1 MSPNDARTD
10 APTRRRAGIV
20 RSALETVAI
29 VGVAVALALG
39 IQAVLVKPYR
49 IPSLSMW
56 PTLEKNQRILVERV
70 ATHPGVG
77 DIVVFHPPMDVEE
90 ETCGDPSQGLGRAQ
104 PCDNALPEDAAT
116 TPLVKR
122 VVGLPGD
129 HLRIVGGR
137 VWRNGVEEK
146 APYAQPCDGG
156 SASGC
161 SFPQT
166 ITVPAG
172 EYFMMGDNRGNS
184 DDSRFWGPIHQ
195 QWIIGEAFF
204 TYWPPSRLGTL

>member
-1 MSPNDARTD
+1 MAPPDSSNA
-10 APTRRRAGIV
+10 APTRQRAGIV

-29 VGVAVALALG
+29 VAVALALALG
-39 IQAVLVKPYR
+39 IQAVLVKPFR
-49 IPSLSMW
+49 IPSTSMW
-56 PTLEKNQRILVERV
+56 PTLEKNQRILVDRL
-70 ATHPGVG
+70 AIHPGLG

-104 PCDNALPEDAAT
+104 PCDNALPEDTAT

-146 APYAQPCDGG
+146 APYAQPCAGG
-156 SASGC
+156 SAAGC
-161 SFPQT
+161 SFPEA

-172 EYFMMGDNRGNS
+172 EYFMMGDNRGDS

-204 TYWPPSRLGTL
+204 TYWPPSRLGSL